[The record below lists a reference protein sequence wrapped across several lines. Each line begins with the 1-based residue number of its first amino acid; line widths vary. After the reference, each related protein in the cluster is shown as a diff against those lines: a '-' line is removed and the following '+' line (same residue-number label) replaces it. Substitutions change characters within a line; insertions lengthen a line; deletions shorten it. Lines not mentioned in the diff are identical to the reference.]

1 MTHRPDTMTHGSAH
15 KAYVDAISKI
25 AGDTRESLGALIR
38 HGGEKGALAET
49 IASDFLKKVLPK
61 RYSIGSGFIVTHSG
75 GESVGPCR
83 VIGGGYELKRCL
95 RCQLLLRIHLNA
107 WAIW

>member
-61 RYSIGSGFIVTHSG
+61 RYSIGSGFIVTGIARICKNGIRHLL
-75 GESVGPCR
+75 CR
-83 VIGGGYELKRCL
+83 NFIFNNKCK
-95 RCQLLLRIHLNA
+95 
-107 WAIW
+107 